1 MRLRWLL
8 LALLII
14 PALEIGV
21 FIWLG
26 NLTGPLWV
34 VLLIL
39 ITGAI
44 GVLIARKQG
53 FRVWKRVQ
61 FAIDNGVPPTV
72 EVMDGICIFIGA
84 ALVFAPG
91 FLTDVTGFLF
101 LIPFT
106 RKPIRNWIEKW
117 LRSKMENGTVIY
129 RKW

>member
-8 LALLII
+8 LALLVI

-34 VLLIL
+34 VLFIL
-39 ITGAI
+39 LTGAL

-53 FRVWKRVQ
+53 FKVWKRVQ
-61 FAIDNGVPPTV
+61 FLLDNNQMPT
-72 EVMDGICIFIGA
+72 EELIDGICIFIGA
-84 ALVFAPG
+84 VLVFTPG
-91 FLTDVTGFLF
+91 FLTDLTGFLF

-106 RKPIRNWIEKW
+106 RGAIRQWIEKW
-117 LRSKMENGTVIY
+117 LRRKMEKGTVIY
-129 RKW
+129 RRW